1 MHTQPTGV
9 ESGFFQDSCFFSLL
23 APLRIDAE
31 AISKSNISL
40 TKKNPYGEFKQF
52 FLLTLWRWEESENLF
67 DIYPPLTDLQDRSIL
82 EIGKSKT

>member
-31 AISKSNISL
+31 AISNSNISL

-52 FLLTLWRWEESENLF
+52 FLLTSRYEDEKKVK
-67 DIYPPLTDLQDRSIL
+67 IYLIFTHL
-82 EIGKSKT
+82 